1 MSVIDVYVETVNDR
15 YYGTL
20 YYWVHVVY
28 NVNGSIK
35 VKNIKCYSQS
45 EAIKI
50 KEEIWLK
57 EEIKERK
64 REQKKENEQ
73 IFLEKNKKMIDY
85 IKSEENRVER
95 LKKEIYIYSTLSSD
109 DRKIFVEILPKI
121 YNNTL

>member
-28 NVNGSIK
+28 NVNGSIN

-57 EEIKERK
+57 EERKERE
-64 REQKKENEQ
+64 RERAKENKQE
-73 IFLEKNKKMIDY
+73 FLEKNKKMIVY
-85 IKSEENRVER
+85 LESEKNKVER
-95 LKKEIYIYSTLSSD
+95 LKKKIYIFSTLSSND
-109 DRKIFVEILPKI
+109 KEVFVEL
-121 YNNTL
+121 YN